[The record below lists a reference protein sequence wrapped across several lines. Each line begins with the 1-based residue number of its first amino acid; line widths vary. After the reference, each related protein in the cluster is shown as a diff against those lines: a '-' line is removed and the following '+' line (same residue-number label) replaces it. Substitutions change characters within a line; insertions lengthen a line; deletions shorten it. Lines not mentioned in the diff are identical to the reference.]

1 MMVWKLTLSTN
12 PGMTVKE
19 MLMEYAIALMSKEV
33 IPGVKPMTLNELYKC
48 DILYY
53 IKLIRYSRGSTP
65 LSQGNGTYILEN
77 GETYTNT
84 VF

>member
-1 MMVWKLTLSTN
+1 
-12 PGMTVKE
+12 MTVE
-19 MLMEYAIALMSKEV
+19 ELLMEYAIVLMSQEV

-53 IKLIRYSRGSTP
+53 IKLIHYSRGGHS
-65 LSQGNGTYILEN
+65 LNSDGSYKLNN
-77 GETYTNT
+77 GEVYVNT